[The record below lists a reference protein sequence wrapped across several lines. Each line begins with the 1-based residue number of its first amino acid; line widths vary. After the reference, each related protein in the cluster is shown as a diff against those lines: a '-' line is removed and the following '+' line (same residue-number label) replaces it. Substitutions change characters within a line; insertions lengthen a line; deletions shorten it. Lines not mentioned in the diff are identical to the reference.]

1 MNSTYGSS
9 EKPDDTVQSV
19 LTLALATHGVKRGIA
34 RAAELLGVSERW
46 CRSLRFGEPARVT
59 AATYLRALEARQA
72 LAAERA
78 AQIRAELASLEKIA
92 RDIPDEISEAPSVV
106 GRLAGGGSYDVER
119 RAAHRGGGLDHQPA

>member
-1 MNSTYGSS
+1 MNTHSLS

-19 LTLALATHGVKRGIA
+19 LTLALAAYGVKRGIA

-46 CRSLRFGEPARVT
+46 CRSLRFGEPARIN

-78 AQIRAELASLEKIA
+78 AQIRAELASLDQIA
-92 RDIPDEISEAPSVV
+92 RIKPDDCTEATSGV
-106 GRLAGGGSYDVER
+106 GRLAGGGSFDVDR
-119 RAAHRGGGLDHQPA
+119 RDAHRGGGLDHQPA